1 MQTWQPK
8 QNKLDVVSEMDHA
21 ALQKGSRFDY
31 LTARRQMGYSV
42 VVVDRFIERM
52 VRNGKFR

>member
-8 QNKLDVVSEMDHA
+8 QNKLDIISEMDHA

-52 VRNGKFR
+52 VRGK